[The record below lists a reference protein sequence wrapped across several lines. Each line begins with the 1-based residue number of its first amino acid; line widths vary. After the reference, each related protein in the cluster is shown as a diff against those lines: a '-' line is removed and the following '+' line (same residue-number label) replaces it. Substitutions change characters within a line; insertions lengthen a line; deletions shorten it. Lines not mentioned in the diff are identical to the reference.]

1 MLKFVD
7 MKQTNNNIYQTKG
20 SMEIKDLDSEKRR
33 VAIYLSKFDVIDSDM
48 DMIKRGAFSKSI
60 QEHGVESPSN
70 RKIQFLRHHDWTKQI
85 GKFVELGEDNIG
97 LFAVGE
103 LGHSSIGNDAWNDY
117 VDGIIREHSI
127 GFRYVPDKM
136 KWIEDQTMDSKGY
149 WMISEVMLWEGS
161 AVTFGANE
169 FTNVVDVIK
178 SGNASEH
185 VFKISTEIDTLV
197 KSLLNGN
204 RSDDRC
210 HEIEMR
216 IKFLNAQLSTLA
228 MHEPIVRDHS
238 SIIVEPETIQNAF
251 DWGSVHGK
259 INF

>member
-1 MLKFVD
+1 
-7 MKQTNNNIYQTKG
+7 MKGANIYNTKG
-20 SMEIKDLDSEKRR
+20 ATEIKDLDSEHRR
-33 VAIYLSKFDVIDSDM
+33 VAIYLSKFDVIDSDN
-48 DMIKRGAFSKSI
+48 DMIKRGAFTKSI
-60 QEHGVESPSN
+60 KEHGVDSPSN

-103 LGHSSIGNDAWNDY
+103 LGHSTIGNDAWNDY

-127 GFRYVPDKM
+127 GFRYVPDKI
-136 KWIEDQTMDSKGY
+136 KWIEDSTSESGGY
-149 WMISEVMLWEGS
+149 YMISEVMLWEGS

-178 SGNASEH
+178 SGNKIEH
-185 VFKISTEIDTLV
+185 ISNISTEIDTLV
-197 KSLLNGN
+197 KSLTNGN

-216 IKFLNAQLSTLA
+216 IKFLNAQLSSLA
-228 MHEPIVRDHS
+228 THEPVVKDHS
-238 SIIVEPETIQNAF
+238 LIVDEPKTIETPF
-251 DWGSVHGK
+251 DWDSVVK
-259 INF
+259 SINC